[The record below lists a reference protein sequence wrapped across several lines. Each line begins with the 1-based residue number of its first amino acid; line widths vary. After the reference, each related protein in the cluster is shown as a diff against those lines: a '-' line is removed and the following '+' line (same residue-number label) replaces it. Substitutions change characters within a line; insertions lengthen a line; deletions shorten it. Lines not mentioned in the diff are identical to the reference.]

1 MMVAMNSP
9 TPSKPNSSPPSPKTV
24 PSVREHHGDAVADE
38 FAWLGDEED
47 PDTIAYLEAQ
57 NAHTEAL
64 TEHLGPLRQQIF
76 DEIKSRTLETDMS
89 VASRVGDWW
98 YFTRTAEGKQ
108 YGSQCRAPI
117 GGPDDWTPPQV
128 APGEAL
134 AGEETLLDGNER
146 AEGHEFYS
154 LGAYEVSHD
163 GRLLAFSED
172 VKGDERYDLRV
183 KDLETGEL
191 LPDELAGI
199 APGAVWSLDGQHL
212 FYQRVDEAWRP
223 DSVWRHRLGEDP
235 ASDVRVYHEPDER
248 YWVGVG
254 SSRSERW
261 LFVASSSKATS
272 EVWALDSA
280 DPTGEFRLVSA
291 RREGLEYEVE
301 HAVVDG
307 ADVFVILHNDEAENF
322 ALAQAPADDPARWGR
337 EHWTSVLEHD
347 PAVRIEGVDAF
358 EGYLALSYRREGLPK
373 FAVWRLDPEDGA
385 PPLGS
390 FSVGKFE
397 EVEFEEELVAAGLGG
412 NPEWASPRLR
422 FGRSS
427 FTTPAQVFDLDVPTG
442 ERVLLKTQPVLGDFD
457 PDRYEARR
465 LWATAQDGAKVPIS
479 VVRKKGVERPA
490 PTLLY
495 GYGAYESSIDPGF
508 SVARLSLL
516 DRGVVFAVAHVRGG
530 GELGRHWYEQGRF
543 TAKPNTFTDFVA
555 CAKAL
560 VDHGEAVPEGL
571 VAEGGSAGGWLVGA
585 VANLAPELFA
595 GVIAVVPFVDPLNT
609 ILDPSLP
616 LTVTEWEEWGNPIE
630 DKAVYDYMKAYS
642 PYENVEAKAYP
653 KILAICSLND
663 TRVRFA
669 EPAKWVAR
677 LQRSTTS
684 GEPVLLKTEMN
695 AGHGGRSGR
704 YERWKEAAF
713 EEAWILDVLRRPL
726 HESGPTLPTRGGVG
740 S

>member
-1 MMVAMNSP
+1 MMVAM
-9 TPSKPNSSPPSPKTV
+9 SSPVPPPVPKTV
-24 PSVREHHGDAVADE
+24 PTTRAHHGEVVTDDL
-38 FAWLGDEED
+38 AWLGDEED

-64 TEHLGPLRQQIF
+64 TEHLGPLREAIF

-89 VASRVGDWW
+89 VATRIGDWW
-98 YFTRTAEGKQ
+98 YFTRTQAGEQ
-108 YGSQCRAPI
+108 YGAHCRAPVAS
-117 GGPDDWTPPQV
+117 PEDWTPPQV
-128 APGEAL
+128 SPDAALPGEMV
-134 AGEETLLDGNER
+134 LLDGNER
-146 AEGHEFYS
+146 AQGHEFYS

-183 KDLETGEL
+183 KDLATGEL
-191 LPDELAGI
+191 LADELTGV
-199 APGAVWSLDGQHL
+199 APGAVWSLDGHYL

-223 DSVWRHRLGEDP
+223 DSVWRHRLGDDS
-235 ASDVRVYHEPDER
+235 ANDVRVYHEPDER

-261 LFVASSSKATS
+261 LFIASSSKATS
-272 EVWALDSA
+272 EMWALDSS
-280 DPTGEFRLVSA
+280 DPTGAFQVVAE
-291 RREGLEYEVE
+291 RREGVEYEVE

-307 ADVFVILHNDEAENF
+307 TDVFLILHNDEAENF
-322 ALAQAPADDPARWGR
+322 ALAQVPASDPARWGR

-347 PAVRIEGVDAF
+347 PALRLEGVDAF
-358 EGYLALSYRREGLPK
+358 DGYLALSYRREGLPK
-373 FAVWRLDPEDGA
+373 FAVCAYGDSVRPADQAA
-385 PPLGS
+385 PAEAFS
-390 FSVGKFE
+390 FG
-397 EVEFEEELVAAGLGG
+397 EFHGGQFQELAFSEQLVAAGLGA

-427 FTTPAQVFDLDVPTG
+427 FTTPAQVYDLDVPTG
-442 ERVLLKTQPVLGDFD
+442 ERILLKTQPVLGDFD
-457 PDRYEARR
+457 PSQYEAYR
-465 LWATAQDGAKVPIS
+465 LWAVADDGAQVPIS
-479 VVRKKGVERPA
+479 VVRKRSVAKPA

-516 DRGVVFAVAHVRGG
+516 DRGVVFALAHVRGG

-543 TAKPNTFTDFVA
+543 TAKPNTFTDFIA

-560 VDHGEAVPEGL
+560 VDQGETAPGRL

-585 VANLAPELFA
+585 AANLAPELFA
-595 GVIAVVPFVDPLNT
+595 GVLAVVPFVDPLTT

-616 LTVTEWEEWGNPIE
+616 LTVTEWEEWGNPLE

-642 PYENVEAKAYP
+642 PYENVTAKAYP

-677 LQRSTTS
+677 LQQATTS

-713 EEAWILDVLRRPL
+713 EQAWILDVLGAR
-726 HESGPTLPTRGGVG
+726 V
-740 S
+740 

>member
-1 MMVAMNSP
+1 MNS
-9 TPSKPNSSPPSPKTV
+9 TV
-24 PSVREHHGDAVADE
+24 PPPPVPKSVPTVREHHGDAVTDE
-38 FAWLGDEED
+38 LAWLGDEED

-64 TEHLGPLRQQIF
+64 TEHLAPLRQKIF
-76 DEIKSRTLETDMS
+76 EEIKSRTLETDMS

-98 YFTRTAEGKQ
+98 YFTRTEEGKQ
-108 YGSQCRAPI
+108 YGAHCRAPI
-117 GGPDDWTPPQV
+117 SGPDDWTPPQV
-128 APGEAL
+128 APGESL
-134 AGEETLLDGNER
+134 PGEAVLLDGNER
-146 AEGHEFYS
+146 AQGREFYS

-183 KDLETGEL
+183 KDLVTGDL
-191 LPDELAGI
+191 LADEIPGI
-199 APGAVWSLDGQHL
+199 APGAVWSLDGRHL

-223 DSVWRHRLGEDP
+223 DSVWRHRLGTDP
-235 ASDVRVYHEPDER
+235 SDDVRVYHEPDER
-248 YWVGVG
+248 YWVGMG

-261 LFVASSSKATS
+261 LFIASSSKATS

-280 DPTGEFRLVSA
+280 DPTGEFRVVLP
-291 RREGLEYEVE
+291 RQEGLEYDVE

-307 ADVFVILHNDEAENF
+307 EDYFLILHNYGAQPEQAGRARVENAENF
-322 ALAQAPADDPARWGR
+322 FLAIAPA
-337 EHWTSVLEHD
+337 EHPNRWTSLIYPSAEIRLEG
-347 PAVRIEGVDAF
+347 IDAF
-358 EGYLALSYRREGLPK
+358 ADHWALSYRRDGLPRV
-373 FAVWRLDPEDGA
+373 AVRKLDSERTDPLPPALDGDLA
-385 PPLGS
+385 AAG
-390 FSVGKFE
+390 FE
-397 EVEFEEELVAAGLGG
+397 ELEFDEELVSVGLGG

-422 FGRSS
+422 FGRNS
-427 FTTPAQVFDLDVPTG
+427 FTRPAQVYDLDVPTG
-442 ERVLLKTQPVLGDFD
+442 ERILLKTQPVLGDFD
-457 PDRYEARR
+457 PDRYEAYR
-465 LWATAQDGAKVPIS
+465 LWAAAEDGARVPIS
-479 VVRKKGVERPA
+479 VVRKKGVAKPA

-495 GYGAYESSIDPGF
+495 GYGAYESSVDPGF

-530 GELGRHWYEQGRF
+530 GELGRQWYEQGRF
-543 TAKPNTFTDFVA
+543 AAKPNTFTDFVA

-560 VDHGEAVPEGL
+560 IDQGEAVAERL

-585 VANLAPELFA
+585 AANLAPELFA
-595 GVIAVVPFVDPLNT
+595 GVLAVVPFVDPLTT

-616 LTVTEWEEWGNPIE
+616 LTVTEWEEWGNPLE

-653 KILAICSLND
+653 RILAICSLND
-663 TRVRFA
+663 TRVRFT

-677 LQRSTTS
+677 LQRATTS

-713 EEAWILDVLRRPL
+713 EEAWILDVLRAQA
-726 HESGPTLPTRGGVG
+726 
-740 S
+740 